1 MIEFLFTYSFKDDFI
16 AQSRLNDLEITGFNN
31 KQVFQLSQ
39 NEFKELIK
47 GSHYEKNI
55 ITN

>member
-1 MIEFLFTYSFKDDFI
+1 MIEVIFTKSFKDEFI

-55 ITN
+55 VTN